1 MTAKKQKVV
10 VYARVSTN
18 DQNLET
24 QLLAVQN
31 YCDAQGWEIQEIY
44 SDAGISG
51 GQDSRPALDRLK
63 ADCSKGKVQVVV
75 VYRLDR
81 LARSV
86 QHLLS
91 CLELFRK
98 SEVGFVS
105 VSESV
110 DTTTPVGRMVTT
122 FLAAIAEFEKSLI
135 QERVIAGVR
144 RAQAEGKHCGRPR
157 RGLDLGLALK
167 LHREGR
173 SVRDIAREVHVGHST
188 VFRYLRAATATA

>member
-135 QERVIAGVR
+135 QERVIAGRSDSSR
-144 RAQAEGKHCGRPR
+144 RRSPATGRR
-157 RGLDLGLALK
+157 R
-167 LHREGR
+167 
-173 SVRDIAREVHVGHST
+173 
-188 VFRYLRAATATA
+188 